1 MPKSELSSI
10 RHQYGGVRL
19 SSLWSWT
26 VFVVVCL
33 LLLGGLEFG
42 AQLHHRYKHGDMA
55 TYKPQHLID
64 FYRFYKVNP
73 EYGAPHI
80 RINSAGFRNVEEIL
94 PNKSENV
101 FRIVLMG
108 GSTVWGDDAHSPM
121 SGIIVNEETIAAHL
135 ERILNARGASLGS
148 SITVQVI
155 NAGVMGY
162 RLFQDV
168 AYFDYRVSEF
178 RPDLVIAIDG
188 HNDLDALQLGVESY
202 RHKQD
207 SVYDKAMNNPGIG
220 DVIGQVVKFAET
232 HSVFIRKF
240 LSKVKEAANTAAL
253 QGAEWKGQFVN
264 PPSEPQIQRWSE
276 AYVTTARRF
285 DSSVRIAGG
294 RLLLVVQ
301 TEALGEQHKPFTPEE
316 VKIREVWKYYEWL
329 HTVGRT
335 RLISAMRDAS
345 KSHNLWFEDISDVF
359 RSERDQVYLDY
370 THLTSKGGLLV
381 AERLG
386 RVVEGS
392 IFKR

>member
-1 MPKSELSSI
+1 MSKSDRSAS
-10 RHQYGGVRL
+10 HQGGGVSL
-19 SSLWSWT
+19 SSLLSWT
-26 VFVVVCL
+26 ICLIVCL
-33 LLLGGLEFG
+33 LILGGLEVG
-42 AQLHHRYKHGDMA
+42 AQLHHRYKHGDVA

-73 EYGAPHI
+73 EHGAPHI
-80 RINSAGFRNVEEIL
+80 RVNSAGFRNTDEIL
-94 PNKSENV
+94 PEKSENL

-108 GSTVWGDDAHSPM
+108 GSTVWGDDAHPPM
-121 SGIIVNEETIAAHL
+121 KGIITNEETIAAHL
-135 ERILNARGASLGS
+135 ERYLNARRTSLGS
-148 SITVQVI
+148 PLKIQVI

-168 AYFDYRVSEF
+168 AYFDYRVADF
-178 RPDLVIAIDG
+178 KPDLVIAIDG
-188 HNDLDALQLGVESY
+188 HNDLDSLQLGVEPY

-220 DVIGQVVKFAET
+220 DLFGQVIKFVET
-232 HSVFIRKF
+232 HSVFIRKS
-240 LSKVKEAANTAAL
+240 LAAVKETANAVAV
-253 QGAEWKGQFVN
+253 QGEGWRRQFDN
-264 PPSEPQIQRWSE
+264 PPGELQYKRWSD

-285 DSSVRIAGG
+285 DSSVRISGG

-301 TEALGEQHKPFTPEE
+301 AEALGEQHKPFTPEE
-316 VKIREVWKYYEWL
+316 VKIREVWKYYGWL
-329 HTVGRT
+329 HAVGRE
-335 RLISAMRDAS
+335 RLISVMREAS

-359 RSERDQVYLDY
+359 QGERDQVYLDY
-370 THLTSKGGLLV
+370 THLTSKGAQLV